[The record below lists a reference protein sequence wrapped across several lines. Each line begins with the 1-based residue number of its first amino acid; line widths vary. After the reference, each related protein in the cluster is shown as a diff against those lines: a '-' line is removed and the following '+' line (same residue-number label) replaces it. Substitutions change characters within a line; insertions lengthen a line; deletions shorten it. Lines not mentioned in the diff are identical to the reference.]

1 MLSVKGEFQNGVAT
15 PVATVDGRE
24 GQAVIITFLEDVA
37 VRQNGG
43 ERPENEDGWDDLL
56 KLVKDCQT
64 ATGIGDLAHEHDHY
78 LYGTPKKN
86 DLKV

>member
-43 ERPENEDGWDDLL
+43 EHRGEEDGWEALL
-56 KLVKDCQT
+56 KLIQDCQI

-78 LYGTPKKN
+78 IHGTPKKN
-86 DLKV
+86 DL